1 MPRYT
6 GEIDSGLPSA
16 ATPSDFNLLAI
27 KEEDSND
34 VSAPYVDETSGS
46 YLDYQIDP
54 MNPPAQQWQTQ
65 WDPLLPTSPAIP
77 RTGGDPDHTFQG
89 EPAHPF
95 PCYPI
100 HHQSSSSSES
110 GRSSTH
116 HPCGPAFTQSQTPG
130 FSGHDPE
137 GRLQALAPAA
147 THAAPSNSMRVGPP
161 TIGVDISLA
170 DAESR
175 LRRVHNFRPGVP
187 LSLSSIP
194 DPPPSD
200 MHQDTLVQIAIWS
213 SPQRRLLASE
223 IYAAIEARF
232 RSFPEGTN
240 QPWRR
245 SVRHMLSFKRA
256 FVKSRD
262 KDHSGRHYWEL
273 DYEHLDHGYKRER
286 KRGGS
291 DTSKK
296 RGKDAQKTKED
307 SPDLFLQDHLEDD
320 SYLKEECVSPPPTWG
335 YPGPQAET
343 PSSSTSTSS
352 AERTTRSRYSRSQS
366 LTSQQGL
373 PSRHS
378 PLARH
383 QSAPTSNSVPLPM
396 GGPIYLYPP
405 GHPSPT
411 HSSSLPN
418 GIGGFGNTH
427 SFYPS

>member
-1 MPRYT
+1 
-6 GEIDSGLPSA
+6 
-16 ATPSDFNLLAI
+16 
-27 KEEDSND
+27 
-34 VSAPYVDETSGS
+34 
-46 YLDYQIDP
+46 
-54 MNPPAQQWQTQ
+54 MNSPAQQWQPQ
-65 WDPLLPTSPAIP
+65 WDPRLPTSPAIP
-77 RTGGDPDHTFQG
+77 RAGGDPDHTFQG

-95 PCYPI
+95 PCYPL

-116 HPCGPAFTQSQTPG
+116 HPSGPTFTQSQSPG

-137 GRLQALAPAA
+137 GRLQALVPAA

-170 DAESR
+170 EAESR

-187 LSLSSIP
+187 LALSSIP

-213 SPQRRLLASE
+213 SPQKRLLASE

-273 DYEHLDHGYKRER
+273 DYEHLDQGYKRER

-296 RGKDAQKTKED
+296 RGKNAQRAKED
-307 SPDLFLQDHLEDD
+307 SPDSFLQDYLEDD
-320 SYLKEECVSPPPTWG
+320 SYFKEDDMGISGSSGRNTFQQHFDVFSRKNYAKPVQSFSISDISTRPSFTSVTSLTAPVCTHLEFYAHFAHGWSHLLVSSWP
-335 YPGPQAET
+335 
-343 PSSSTSTSS
+343 
-352 AERTTRSRYSRSQS
+352 SQS
-366 LTSQQGL
+366 N
-373 PSRHS
+373 SR
-378 PLARH
+378 
-383 QSAPTSNSVPLPM
+383 V
-396 GGPIYLYPP
+396 
-405 GHPSPT
+405 
-411 HSSSLPN
+411 
-418 GIGGFGNTH
+418 
-427 SFYPS
+427 